1 MKATTPPAH
10 ETAPDTHTRIMV
22 FIPAYNC
29 APQIGRVIAQFTPAV
44 MRHVSRLVVID
55 NRSTDDTLDRARDA
69 LAALPAD
76 RWLLLRNVENHG
88 LGGSHKVA
96 FDHAI
101 AHGFTHL
108 VVLHGD
114 DQGSIADLLPL
125 LDAGAHLSCDA
136 LLGGRFMRG
145 SRLPGYSRLRTALN
159 HLANW
164 ALTAITFTRVHD
176 LGAGLN
182 LYRVAVFADRAYLPF
197 IDTLS
202 FNQMLL
208 LHSINAG
215 HRLRFFPLTWR
226 EDDQVS
232 NARLA
237 RLGVRLARIMLGYMF
252 NRRDLV
258 TRNLGRA
265 DGQYL
270 SDTIAG
276 GAA

>member
-1 MKATTPPAH
+1 MKATTLPAH
-10 ETAPDTHTRIMV
+10 GAAPDAPARIMV

-55 NRSTDDTLDRARDA
+55 NRSTDGTLAAARAA
-69 LAALPAD
+69 LANLPED
-76 RWLLLRNVENHG
+76 RWLLLRNQENFG

-96 FDHAI
+96 FNHAI
-101 AHGFTHL
+101 DHGFTHL

-125 LDAGAHLSCDA
+125 LDAGAHLTVDA
-136 LLGGRFMRG
+136 LLGGRFMWG
-145 SRLPGYSRLRTALN
+145 SRLPGYSRQRTALN
-159 HLANW
+159 YLANW
-164 ALTAITFTRVHD
+164 ALTAITFTPVHD

-182 LYRVAVFADRAYLPF
+182 LYRVAAFADRAYLPF

-237 RLGVRLARIMLGYMF
+237 RMGVVLARIMLGYIF
-252 NRRDLV
+252 NRHALL

-265 DGQYL
+265 DGDYR
-270 SDTIAG
+270 SDVIAG
-276 GAA
+276 GAV